1 MSTGELERAV
11 QELPAEEFASFAAWF
26 EEYLADRWDGEM
38 EQDIAAGRL
47 GGGGGEGEAGLQGGP
62 LHAIVNHSA
71 SPDFWFHYRNLPE
84 EIQRLADKNFELLK
98 ADPRHSSLRLKKI
111 GEF

>member
-1 MSTGELERAV
+1 
-11 QELPAEEFASFAAWF
+11 
-26 EEYLADRWDGEM
+26 
-38 EQDIAAGRL
+38 
-47 GGGGGEGEAGLQGGP
+47 
-62 LHAIVNHSA
+62 VNQLA

-111 GEF
+111 GEFWTARVGLRYRAIANEHEAGLIWVWIGDHKDYDSLLKRR